1 MANETTTTQQTNT
14 GNAAASGVSDL
25 DRFLN
30 EFKDTSTPPQA
41 PAGLD
46 KFVEVVKPVVE
57 YAESKRREELVTAEK
72 KSVQD
77 AVDFVKND
85 EGLKT
90 VSNRLVKGFLQDR
103 YAEDQSFKTAY
114 DNRSRDPKAWESALN
129 NAKTEFKTE
138 LSTLNGNSVRSDVEA
153 ATAAVRGSAK
163 VTTTEQKVDAASLM
177 DMSDFEFNKLK
188 RTLDAQNRRR

>member
-1 MANETTTTQQTNT
+1 MANETTTTQQTST
-14 GNAAASGVSDL
+14 GNAAGSGVSDL
-25 DRFLN
+25 DRFLT
-30 EFKDTSTPPQA
+30 EFTESEKPSQPTP
-41 PAGLD
+41 GLE

-57 YAESKRREELVTAEK
+57 YAESKRREELITAEK

-103 YAEDQSFKTAY
+103 YAEDPSFKTAY
-114 DNRSRDPKAWESALN
+114 DNRSKDPKGWESALN
-129 NAKTEFKTE
+129 GAKTEFKTE
-138 LSTLNGNSVRSDVEA
+138 LATLSGNTVRSDVEA

-163 VTTTEQKVDAASLM
+163 VTTEQKVDAASLM